1 MFSTDKYID
10 FEYQYIKY
18 FQIKGH
24 LSIEN
29 KTLMVHDVSFMDS
42 NSPLKFFKD
51 IEKKYQKE
59 KFDSIVFNCLYEA
72 VPNFIFFTHIIEP
85 LKKFIEKNNIKF
97 YTILSRFKPDEQYV
111 DDCVHLQKLKNI
123 GEVIFHP
130 IADMYNEWNMYR
142 WVYNDCSITSIF
154 DYENFLKNMDKPF
167 FSMNLRPSYER
178 VKFIDKIKE
187 KKLVDEIYY
196 SLACSGLEEWEN
208 YFDKID
214 ISNKNLKFP
223 IEKKCLDKF
232 DKDPHKVPI
241 EFYKGLLNIV
251 IETDVDRVAITEKTF
266 QPLLYKKPFV
276 VLGFKNVNKKIKDEL
291 GFQLFDDIFDYTFDK
306 KDNIDERISYLID
319 AMIEIKDIDLIDT
332 YQKVKSKIDFNY
344 NHLLTL
350 NKKSEMYLDLLYNKK
365 NGLYRN
371 SV

>member
-72 VPNFIFFTHIIEP
+72 VPNFIFFTHI
-85 LKKFIEKNNIKF
+85 
-97 YTILSRFKPDEQYV
+97 
-111 DDCVHLQKLKNI
+111 
-123 GEVIFHP
+123 
-130 IADMYNEWNMYR
+130 MNMYR

-291 GFQLFDDIFDYTFDK
+291 GFQLFDDIFYYTFDK